1 MAIEKRSPI
10 LGLIK
15 NSEGSTFNRGDFT
28 NGNAFFWSSIDLS
41 LYQNCLL
48 KLIDN
53 NGKKA
58 QGWINGVGA
67 GETLGSELL
76 TNGGFDTDITGWT
89 GIRCTIA
96 SIIGGQDGKC
106 LEATNVD
113 QPSQYAE
120 RAESVPEGTNQ
131 LLKYNGYVKSG
142 TSGNEATM
150 IRITDYAETKVLSF
164 VNSISSSSWTA
175 FADGYFTPISE
186 GFKFNFWKFTD
197 TVGTMLFDTGSVKRV
212 TDPPA
217 TGIHIVSMQKGL
229 TRKWSYIETGFD
241 PNNISSWEIYELI
254 KPSIVNRFSKIYT
267 PKKHPASAWFSLYNS
282 SLIPE
287 RKDIYASL
295 LYRSFLIGWYWNDR
309 GVGSIIHNMA
319 LEGGLGDGLLPHLDI
334 INGED
339 LFWSEWAIDNQ
350 FGSLK
355 IEDDN
360 GVLIENEINRNL
372 QNCCI
377 GLFFKI
383 TEFLDFL
390 GVTLFNIYG
399 DLINIYFDLQMQL
412 ASFDL
417 ASSNGE
423 TPQNLDDLTEL
434 NWGFLFQEKNG
445 TTKLALSNGT
455 ILTFEGDIF
464 SFLTELCTYIT
475 IQSEAIGSSLN
486 PIFLGD
492 ILIFNNKVLT
502 VSEWGKWYDILR
514 SRYGMAER
522 AW

>member
-1 MAIEKRSPI
+1 
-10 LGLIK
+10 
-15 NSEGSTFNRGDFT
+15 
-28 NGNAFFWSSIDLS
+28 
-41 LYQNCLL
+41 LL

-67 GETLGSELL
+67 GETLESEILL
-76 TNGGFDTDITGWT
+76 NPNFVNIDNWNPQN
-89 GIRCTIA
+89 CNIA
-96 SIIGGQDGKC
+96 SIAGGQSGNCLEITPIGG
-106 LEATNVD
+106 AN
-113 QPSQYAE
+113 QPVYQNLNITKDALYYLS
-120 RAESVPEGTNQ
+120 
-131 LLKYNGYVKSG
+131 GYVKSG
-142 TSGNEATM
+142 TSGDEQFIFLLHYNADIALVETSTVSWVQHSKHGVASAT
-150 IRITDYAETKVLSF
+150 
-164 VNSISSSSWTA
+164 NN
-175 FADGYFTPISE
+175 YFYCQKNT
-186 GFKFNFWKFTD
+186 T
-197 TVGTMLFDTGSVKRV
+197 TLATMLFDEVSLKRV